1 VGGELEGVVDLF
13 QLTVP
18 FGQFCPYHTT
28 TAPYNALLRLYLVYL
43 QCQTPIRNGS
53 YRCKLLQLV
62 ADDSA
67 AFPRL
72 GRFVFLSGFPKPD
85 YFLLT

>member
-28 TAPYNALLRLYLVYL
+28 TAPYNATVEPLLGVSPMSNFHQEWQL
-43 QCQTPIRNGS
+43 QVQTAPACS
-53 YRCKLLQLV
+53 
-62 ADDSA
+62 
-67 AFPRL
+67 
-72 GRFVFLSGFPKPD
+72 
-85 YFLLT
+85 